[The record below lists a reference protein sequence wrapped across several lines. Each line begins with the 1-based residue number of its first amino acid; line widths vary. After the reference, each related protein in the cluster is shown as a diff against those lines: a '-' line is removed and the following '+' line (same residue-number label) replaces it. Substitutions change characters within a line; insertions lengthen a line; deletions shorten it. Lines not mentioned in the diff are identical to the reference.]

1 MANRARELE
10 NLLRHLPAEMQSIE
24 SALQKSYDGLQRT
37 ITSAGKTSKIREM
50 QEIRHMNRTAKMASD
65 LQRKLARA
73 STQSAK
79 NQLLDEYKQRFQH
92 EEKLSEMRLKSHD
105 DLATQ
110 MENDLEDYIK
120 KYKSGLLEG
129 AENAAEALGKG
140 FDDLQSSLKNLD
152 VSGLGNL
159 MKSGG
164 KGLQSMGGAMG
175 GNMGAIVGS
184 LGKVAV
190 ALGAAVAVFGVFA
203 AVMLEADKAAKSMN
217 TKILEGAS
225 VFDVGVTKSGEL
237 TKNLHQMR
245 QMSYDLG
252 NEFRLQGEEVAG
264 VANEFLKAGMS
275 MKEFGRFAEMGGH
288 NMLGMEDTLRQV
300 LSTSRL
306 LGMDATELAQ
316 TYTKMNEDFG
326 MDLEQI
332 GNAFRD
338 IYTAANLSS
347 IGTQKFMSM
356 ITQATGNLALFNI
369 DFNEASA
376 LAAEFIETLGEEGAS
391 EMLGNLAGKFGKM
404 GYEERKKMDLLSG
417 GGLGRGIRAGM
428 NAQAAQL
435 ESGAGGGIIQSVLRE
450 MGFGGKGLADALMDM
465 DARQQRQMV
474 NLAKNA
480 GLGDEMSRKLSQVS
494 FQANA
499 LQTDSTKGTRG
510 MDLGSTLAVMQEV
523 AERFGGGDVRKIGF
537 AGMATM
543 ENVTG
548 MQGEELDKYMQ
559 MIDSMRGQYEDL
571 MSIQKV
577 GMKQAAADRSMT
589 VQELEQMIKDNYKV
603 TMKDGKILNTQTK
616 KEITGM
622 TDYLAN
628 MSIDNKD
635 MAEKMTLDQQLAQEA
650 VAETRSLSV
659 VMENTIAGI
668 LDNIYNLLTGW
679 TSYIMGSSEESREY
693 VQKYIEERTDA
704 IGRNTERMSTLAE
717 ERKALMGK
725 NNLSP
730 AEEERLK
737 EIDKESNT
745 LRMNTRFQR
754 YLTSNAARIG
764 SEHDITDD
772 DTMNQVLMQD
782 RGVYQKASALGLL
795 THTEGEV
802 ASERGTG
809 GALAATLVDLFTL
822 SGGDTGIA
830 ARVDR
835 SKALSRSVG
844 GTDMT
849 ADISQVGLM
858 GSKGK
863 SLEDINREE
872 EERKARSK
880 TEEFE
885 KVSKKAQEDIK
896 AATEGGVE
904 ATKAVEDAIFETSM
918 QQQIFESAVL
928 GGVKG
933 QSLSDAITKELS
945 GEKTDAVDS
954 LVASRKTKILETP
967 EDSQDRRDY
976 NQMVKRLS
984 AGGYIDGA
992 SYEVPVND
1000 FIYRGNGRTGS
1011 ITPINTRDEFLGM
1024 KPNGPIEQAM
1034 GTLAGASAN
1043 SGVNI
1048 VVNIQG
1054 DATAAT
1060 VNKMTAAMTSPKVLD
1075 KLKGRRKK

>member
-92 EEKLSEMRLKSHD
+92 EEKLSELRLKSHD

-110 MENDLEDYIK
+110 MENDLEDYVK

-140 FDDLQSSLKNLD
+140 FDDLQSSLKSLD
-152 VSGLGNL
+152 LGGLGNL
-159 MKSGG
+159 MKGGG

-175 GNMGAIVGS
+175 GKMGAVVGA
-184 LGKVAV
+184 LGKAAV
-190 ALGAAVAVFGVFA
+190 ALGTVTAVFGVFA
-203 AVMLEADKAAKSMN
+203 AVMKQADDAAKSMN
-217 TKILEGAS
+217 KTLLEGVS
-225 VFDVGVTKSGEL
+225 VYDLGITKTNQLSGQ
-237 TKNLHQMR
+237 LHEMR

-252 NEFRLQGEEVAG
+252 NQFRLSGEDVAG
-264 VANEFLKAGMS
+264 VANSFFTAGMS
-275 MKEFGRFAEMGGH
+275 LKEFGRFANFGNE
-288 NMLGMEDTLRQV
+288 NVFALDQTLHSV
-300 LSTSRL
+300 LTTSRL
-306 LGMDATELAQ
+306 LGMDASELAQ

-369 DFNEASA
+369 DFNEAAA
-376 LAAEFIETLGEEGAS
+376 LASEFIETLGEEGAS

-465 DARQQRQMV
+465 NAEQQRQMV

-480 GLGDEMSRKLSQVS
+480 GLGDEMSRKLSQIS

-577 GMKQAAADRSMT
+577 GIKQAAADRSMT

-650 VAETRSLSV
+650 VAETRSLSAI
-659 VMENTIAGI
+659 MENTIAGV
-668 LDNIYNLLTGW
+668 LDSIYNLLSSWTASILGLDANEERVQAEFMQEREKNIKGW
-679 TSYIMGSSEESREY
+679 TDSANEADDKLRDLRKETQGRDLTKAEAAYEADLERQKSYAKEQASQERYLMRTGLSRLPYLDAPDSREELQRDLLQDEGIRRRLGVENQY
-693 VQKYIEERTDA
+693 QQAYSDVGSTFDNTTFGMISNYFSGIRGARAAEKTRTTA
-704 IGRNTERMSTLAE
+704 FSGLHTPLAE
-717 ERKALMGK
+717 DRSGPAFGRDLEYYKAL
-725 NNLSP
+725 
-730 AEEERLK
+730 
-737 EIDKESNT
+737 
-745 LRMNTRFQR
+745 
-754 YLTSNAARIG
+754 
-764 SEHDITDD
+764 
-772 DTMNQVLMQD
+772 
-782 RGVYQKASALGLL
+782 
-795 THTEGEV
+795 
-802 ASERGTG
+802 
-809 GALAATLVDLFTL
+809 
-822 SGGDTGIA
+822 
-830 ARVDR
+830 
-835 SKALSRSVG
+835 
-844 GTDMT
+844 
-849 ADISQVGLM
+849 
-858 GSKGK
+858 
-863 SLEDINREE
+863 EE
-872 EERKARSK
+872 EEKARSK
-880 TEEFE
+880 TEDFE

-896 AATEGGVE
+896 KATEGGVE